1 MSTSSR
7 SIPAS
12 LDILDEI
19 NKDYCGKSE
28 YIKKGLINGNG
39 LTNGNNT
46 SHDNLV
52 FRKEGLIN
60 GNGFTNGN
68 GLTNGN
74 GITNG
79 NRLLRKQQSQELIKY
94 KARRQRLINFVIV
107 VLLIIA
113 PLSFYLFDIH
123 DSKETIQIDEEFED
137 WTEIEGYKDPY
148 EDQENNPNI
157 NLIDSRAV
165 VSEDDVISFYLE
177 VYGTIL
183 NGLRIAEPEGQG
195 MDLIHL
201 FIDSDSDRTTGYS
214 IRNMGA
220 EYMVEIQGYE
230 GRVAGSTFNVYTQG
244 NNQNDWNGWEGLT
257 TLSVGISD
265 GRLEGQV
272 KLPGLSPNIRPKFL
286 VHLQDSAENEDYSDF
301 IMMPCSDH
309 GALKVDQT
317 TILPEVIEAGEADVP
332 VLQLEFTAG
341 KKDLYLDGLTLHQ
354 TGTAQDNDIASVG
367 LVFDSN
373 NNFELDDSDT
383 VIGKDVL
390 KNGLITFEPEVRLK
404 IPEGQTVTLFAV
416 VNLPSEPEIEV
427 ETFGLK
433 ICNENDIILDSPSS
447 ISISSIKGLAYL
459 WKRPDTINID
469 GAFADWDLVNGQTDI
484 DTSEILNDNI
494 DLNEYRITKTENGLA
509 LYFNVEGA
517 MMGGTMIPVEQKMI
531 LANPARPAAPGLV
544 RESNDMIDELFHESV
559 INGEDNAYVFL
570 DTDLNSDTGYTADG
584 FLVGA
589 EYMVRISGKNNKI
602 LTRNCYKFS
611 GIGSEVFDELGQ
623 IDTTTWEFVNTIPVA
638 IDSKRMETEFGFDGL
653 GISTNLISGINLYFY
668 LENWNYQKDTIDTPI
683 KLAKHEILT
692 NTVPVLSY
700 GNRATTSSISEIS
713 HGHGSQAGD
722 GFGWNVSYAGDLNSD
737 GYDDFI
743 VGAPFNDSAEGWSG
757 WWNKSWDYRMRLSFN
772 NNGQAEN
779 LMDFPIMVNLTSSN
793 FDFSRSK
800 SDGSDIRFVDDD
812 GVTELNYHIEDW
824 NSTTY
829 SYVWVNVTN
838 ITGNSNSDHIWMY
851 YGNSGASNV
860 EDETGTYD
868 DNFVGVWHLGED
880 AAGTGGSGVY
890 KDSTSNNN
898 DGNDYVAAS
907 GQMGK
912 VNGGQ
917 QFSGSGDS
925 VRVPHSPELNIQGP
939 MTISF
944 WIYPTSA
951 TSTYNRVVEKGVWG
965 YQTSYYFG
973 CGDGTNDLTFYL
985 NNNEVFDTS
994 NNILQVGEWQHAAVS
1009 YNSSG
1014 NATLFLNGV
1023 IKDSGSYT
1031 GSITGNTGILYISYF
1046 DSMYDFPGYI
1056 DEVRIS
1062 NVARSDDWITAQYLS
1077 MNNSFITYGDEEVR
1091 DWWDSDWKYRK
1102 KLTFNNKDQSEN
1114 LIDFPVMVKL
1124 ESNNFDHSKA
1134 KNDGTD
1140 LRFIDADGLTEL
1152 KYQIERWNNTTGSYI
1167 WVKVTN
1173 ITGSSASDHIW
1184 MYYGNSSAP
1193 DVQDKVNVWDIN
1205 FTQVLHLNEV
1215 MTDEQNTG
1223 IFYDSTSNLHNG
1235 TQDGVDDVPG
1245 KIGDGQDFDGVN
1257 DFIYT
1262 TGDEMYVSQYLGTIE
1277 VWVKI
1282 MDISTTLSIF
1292 HTEENRD
1299 RLLWTEYGEYKA
1311 GMYSSATTTEI
1322 VSGGSVNSY
1331 WRYLTFTWDINQGR
1345 LSYYIDGALVDSYMG
1360 SSWSTT
1366 TRATPTRY
1374 GHSEIPGIS
1383 VPSRAYYKGE
1393 MDEIRISD
1401 SIRSPDWIK
1410 AQYLSMNN
1418 NFISYGSEN
1427 NYVQAD
1433 HGAAYIFYGYQDI
1446 DLQYFNS
1453 SAANVTI
1460 NGSDPGDRFGWD
1472 LASAG
1477 DVNNN
1482 GINDIMI
1489 GAPGVGN
1496 DPGKVYIFYGEN
1508 LIDES
1513 AAGADL
1519 ILTGPSDNYQ
1529 FGNSVNCLGD
1539 VNGDNIDDIVV
1550 GAFAG
1555 DKAYIYYGGPG
1566 MGTGSA
1572 NVTIAGEA
1580 TSSGFGSCAAGAGD
1594 INKDGF
1600 ADLVVGAPYHRR
1612 EETIMGRVFVYHG
1625 LEGEDQPPQPPV
1637 YPLFLPF
1644 IHLEN

>member
-1 MSTSSR
+1 M
-7 SIPAS
+7 
-12 LDILDEI
+12 
-19 NKDYCGKSE
+19 
-28 YIKKGLINGNG
+28 
-39 LTNGNNT
+39 
-46 SHDNLV
+46 
-52 FRKEGLIN
+52 
-60 GNGFTNGN
+60 
-68 GLTNGN
+68 
-74 GITNG
+74 
-79 NRLLRKQQSQELIKY
+79 
-94 KARRQRLINFVIV
+94 
-107 VLLIIA
+107 
-113 PLSFYLFDIH
+113 
-123 DSKETIQIDEEFED
+123 
-137 WTEIEGYKDPY
+137 
-148 EDQENNPNI
+148 
-157 NLIDSRAV
+157 
-165 VSEDDVISFYLE
+165 
-177 VYGTIL
+177 
-183 NGLRIAEPEGQG
+183 
-195 MDLIHL
+195 
-201 FIDSDSDRTTGYS
+201 
-214 IRNMGA
+214 
-220 EYMVEIQGYE
+220 
-230 GRVAGSTFNVYTQG
+230 
-244 NNQNDWNGWEGLT
+244 
-257 TLSVGISD
+257 
-265 GRLEGQV
+265 
-272 KLPGLSPNIRPKFL
+272 
-286 VHLQDSAENEDYSDF
+286 
-301 IMMPCSDH
+301 
-309 GALKVDQT
+309 
-317 TILPEVIEAGEADVP
+317 
-332 VLQLEFTAG
+332 
-341 KKDLYLDGLTLHQ
+341 
-354 TGTAQDNDIASVG
+354 
-367 LVFDSN
+367 
-373 NNFELDDSDT
+373 
-383 VIGKDVL
+383 
-390 KNGLITFEPEVRLK
+390 
-404 IPEGQTVTLFAV
+404 
-416 VNLPSEPEIEV
+416 
-427 ETFGLK
+427 
-433 ICNENDIILDSPSS
+433 
-447 ISISSIKGLAYL
+447 
-459 WKRPDTINID
+459 
-469 GAFADWDLVNGQTDI
+469 
-484 DTSEILNDNI
+484 
-494 DLNEYRITKTENGLA
+494 
-509 LYFNVEGA
+509 
-517 MMGGTMIPVEQKMI
+517 
-531 LANPARPAAPGLV
+531 
-544 RESNDMIDELFHESV
+544 
-559 INGEDNAYVFL
+559 FL

-1594 INKDGF
+1594 INKDGYNDIIIGAPNYNARIGRAYIFHGGSSLSSTISAANANVTISGEALDNRFGFCLNSTGDLNADGYDDIIIGAFGYNNYQGRAYVYTTSPSMPSDPVSTTFTDSFESGLSKWDGNGITSWYLNGAQYYDGSQSIRASNGNEGYLTTDNIDLSGAISATLDFRFRKSGTEYPDFSLFYYDGTSYNLINELNDDGSDNTWLHCNNISIDLDIYRTSSFRVRFDATLGSGEDVWVDCFKIWVVQPAAANYTITGASAGDTFGYSVAGNGDLDRDGTPELVIGAPHADYNGWTDCGIVYIFLGDELSNTTAASANFTVYGSQSYGKFGRAVSF
-1600 ADLVVGAPYHRR
+1600 AGDIELTSGYDVLVGAPFEDDTVKSYTDAGSVYLFGELLIPEFFDLAVPVCSCLLMMIFSIKMKNRNC
-1612 EETIMGRVFVYHG
+1612 RVRIKNKRGIQNGGGIV
-1625 LEGEDQPPQPPV
+1625 D
-1637 YPLFLPF
+1637 
-1644 IHLEN
+1644 